1 MDRIILH
8 SDLNSFYASVEC
20 LYNPGLRDKPVAVC
34 GSQSTRHGI
43 VLAKNEIAKKYG
55 VKTGEAIWEARSRCP
70 GLVVVPPH
78 YSLYLRFSALATDIY
93 RSYTDL
99 VEPFGIDECWLDVT
113 KSSALFGSGITIAEE
128 IRKRI
133 KRELGITVSVGVS
146 FNKIFAKL
154 GSDMKKPDAVTA
166 IDRENFT
173 ETIWPL
179 PVRELIYVGRATER
193 KLNRVGIYTIG
204 DLAQAPGQFLT
215 NLLGKWGG
223 VLRGFANG
231 WDTSP
236 VSRFNNESPIK
247 SIGNSLTTPRD
258 LVCDE
263 DAKTLIYVLS
273 DSVGERL
280 RRHNLKGKTVQV
292 SVRAADLTFM
302 ERQTQIGYYTNT
314 SSEIAEKAFDLFADM
329 WNWPKNI
336 RQMGV
341 RVTDLVTADDYVQLS
356 LFPDDRRINRELLDR
371 SIDEIR
377 RRFGHYSVQRAFLL
391 RETGEKSLNANP
403 VEENVIHPVALFRGP
418 I

>member
-1 MDRIILH
+1 MPR
-8 SDLNSFYASVEC
+8 
-20 LYNPGLRDKPVAVC
+20 
-34 GSQSTRHGI
+34 
-43 VLAKNEIAKKYG
+43 
-55 VKTGEAIWEARSRCP
+55 
-70 GLVVVPPH
+70 LVVVPPH

-113 KSSALFGSGITIAEE
+113 KSSALFGSGVTIAEE

-247 SIGNSLTTPRD
+247 SIGNSLTRP
-258 LVCDE
+258 
-263 DAKTLIYVLS
+263 
-273 DSVGERL
+273 G
-280 RRHNLKGKTVQV
+280 
-292 SVRAADLTFM
+292 
-302 ERQTQIGYYTNT
+302 T
-314 SSEIAEKAFDLFADM
+314 SYATRM
-329 WNWPKNI
+329 PK
-336 RQMGV
+336 
-341 RVTDLVTADDYVQLS
+341 
-356 LFPDDRRINRELLDR
+356 
-371 SIDEIR
+371 
-377 RRFGHYSVQRAFLL
+377 H
-391 RETGEKSLNANP
+391 
-403 VEENVIHPVALFRGP
+403 
-418 I
+418 

>member
-1 MDRIILH
+1 M
-8 SDLNSFYASVEC
+8 
-20 LYNPGLRDKPVAVC
+20 
-34 GSQSTRHGI
+34 
-43 VLAKNEIAKKYG
+43 
-55 VKTGEAIWEARSRCP
+55 
-70 GLVVVPPH
+70 
-78 YSLYLRFSALATDIY
+78 
-93 RSYTDL
+93 
-99 VEPFGIDECWLDVT
+99 DECWLDVT
-113 KSSALFGSGITIAEE
+113 KSSALFGSGVTIAEE

-292 SVRAADLTFM
+292 SVRPLTYFH
-302 ERQTQIGYYTNT
+302 G
-314 SSEIAEKAFDLFADM
+314 KA
-329 WNWPKNI
+329 
-336 RQMGV
+336 G
-341 RVTDLVTADDYVQLS
+341 S
-356 LFPDDRRINRELLDR
+356 DRLL
-371 SIDEIR
+371 
-377 RRFGHYSVQRAFLL
+377 HQHLL
-391 RETGEKSLNANP
+391 
-403 VEENVIHPVALFRGP
+403 
-418 I
+418 

>member
-1 MDRIILH
+1 MWLFLPIIH
-8 SDLNSFYASVEC
+8 C
-20 LYNPGLRDKPVAVC
+20 
-34 GSQSTRHGI
+34 
-43 VLAKNEIAKKYG
+43 
-55 VKTGEAIWEARSRCP
+55 IW
-70 GLVVVPPH
+70 
-78 YSLYLRFSALATDIY
+78 FSALATDIY

-113 KSSALFGSGITIAEE
+113 KSSALFGSGVTIAEE

-204 DLAQAPGQFLT
+204 DLAQAPAAT
-215 NLLGKWGG
+215 NLLGGCPPLCKRMGHFPG
-223 VLRGFANG
+223 KQVQQRVP
-231 WDTSP
+231 D
-236 VSRFNNESPIK
+236 K
-247 SIGNSLTTPRD
+247 SIGAHTTPRD
-258 LVCDE
+258 LMRRGCQNTD
-263 DAKTLIYVLS
+263 LRP
-273 DSVGERL
+273 VGRGRTAPETQPEGENRPGN
-280 RRHNLKGKTVQV
+280 REGR
-292 SVRAADLTFM
+292 DLTFM
-302 ERQTQIGYYTNT
+302 ERQAHIGYYTNT
-314 SSEIAEKAFDLFADM
+314 SSEIAENAFDLFTAM